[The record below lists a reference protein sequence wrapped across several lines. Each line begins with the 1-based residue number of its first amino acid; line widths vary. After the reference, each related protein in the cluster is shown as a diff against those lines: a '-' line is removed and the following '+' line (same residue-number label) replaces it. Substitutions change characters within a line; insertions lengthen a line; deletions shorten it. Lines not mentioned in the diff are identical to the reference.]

1 MFFSSMKRLPLL
13 TAAVVLAMS
22 LSAPARADEE
32 KAADREIS
40 LINIKYQGKIM
51 WLPNPL
57 IVQEGENVRLTL
69 FNNVQD
75 DPNVHGFSI
84 PEFGVKANVE
94 REKPLTV
101 EFTASK
107 AGLFETN
114 CHLHPAHLKGQ
125 ILVLEK

>member
-1 MFFSSMKRLPLL
+1 MTSSFKRSSLL
-13 TAAVVLAMS
+13 GAAVVLALS
-22 LSAPARADEE
+22 LFAPARAAED

-57 IVQEGENVRLTL
+57 IVKKGEKVRLTL

-84 PEFGVKANVE
+84 PEFGVKADVS

-101 EFTASK
+101 EFIASK